1 MIGRQAAAFTSF
13 LNSASF
19 ELASTEEV
27 MLAMPVLRKRVT
39 MHFSLVMREL
49 VVGVTIILS
58 PTRRM

>member
-13 LNSASF
+13 LNSARF

-27 MLAMPVLRKRVT
+27 MLAMSVLRKRVT
-39 MHFSLVMREL
+39 MHFSLVIREL